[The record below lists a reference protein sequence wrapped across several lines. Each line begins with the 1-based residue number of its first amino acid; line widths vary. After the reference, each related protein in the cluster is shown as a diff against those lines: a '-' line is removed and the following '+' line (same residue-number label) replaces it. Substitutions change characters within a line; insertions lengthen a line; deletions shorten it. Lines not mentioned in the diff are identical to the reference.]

1 MSSGLNNLKES
12 VEQYQNLTGFAFFP
26 PTPFV
31 KKQIGR
37 RFRLLGYR
45 FPVGDD
51 ELVVFLR
58 LLGRGS
64 GEYEDFLENWD
75 KDQDRITRQLQ
86 PYSHAQLQGIF
97 CEKTRTSPPP
107 PRPEP
112 AAEERAWLYEV
123 LRHNVAEDEL
133 LVLETEAWV
142 KRMRSPENRD
152 FIALYHQLIEQLG
165 MSQLKPASSNSDLAV
180 HWEVSKRIGLI
191 YLYRPDLQRLLLI
204 EPLRPLDDQGGLVLQ
219 YRKQL
224 GNVGQSQ
231 HDLARIAARSY
242 PHFMVLDQDAWL
254 AIQKDQEANLALSP
268 EEAEL
273 LESVRKAGVDG
284 ELGYRLSSLHQRPG
298 RKRQIDN
305 VAVSSSRV
313 H

>member
-1 MSSGLNNLKES
+1 MALVVFIAQECREDAEKHGLSSGLNNLKES

-112 AAEERAWLYEV
+112 TAEERAWLYEV

-191 YLYRPDLQRLLLI
+191 YLYRPDLQRRLN
-204 EPLRPLDDQGGLVLQ
+204 RSVLWMTRVVLFSSIGSSWGMSVSRSTILPASQ
-219 YRKQL
+219 RVLTRISWFLTRMRGWQSRRIRKQI
-224 GNVGQSQ
+224 S
-231 HDLARIAARSY
+231 HC
-242 PHFMVLDQDAWL
+242 
-254 AIQKDQEANLALSP
+254 
-268 EEAEL
+268 
-273 LESVRKAGVDG
+273 
-284 ELGYRLSSLHQRPG
+284 HQRKQSCSNPFA
-298 RKRQIDN
+298 RQ
-305 VAVSSSRV
+305 AWTAS
-313 H
+313 